1 MSENETD
8 PETPP
13 GYHDF
18 TNMAEAQAAPDINQ
32 GEYTAQLNTILTTLD
47 SYKTDIDGI
56 KHELKTLRLDLIGL
70 TDITVEQFYNIT
82 KALDILKE
90 KIG

>member
-8 PETPP
+8 PESPP

-18 TNMAEAQAAPDINQ
+18 TNMAEAPEAPDITQ
-32 GEYTAQLNTILTTLD
+32 GEYTIHLNTILTTLD
-47 SYKTDIDGI
+47 TYKTDIDGI
-56 KHELKTLRLDLIGL
+56 KDELKSMRLDIIGL

-82 KALDILKE
+82 KVLEELKS